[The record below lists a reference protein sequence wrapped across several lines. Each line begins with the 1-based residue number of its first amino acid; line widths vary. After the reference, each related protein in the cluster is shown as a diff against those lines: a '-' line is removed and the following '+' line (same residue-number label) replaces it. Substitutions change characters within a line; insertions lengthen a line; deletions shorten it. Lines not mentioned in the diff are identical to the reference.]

1 MFIFKPLIKT
11 SIMKKLAVPA
21 LAFSIVLTACGGG
34 MNEEQLAEL
43 NDFEAKLTEAV
54 DEVAEEVEVTSGDD
68 LYSSEDGRF
77 KIMFQGEPKQ
87 EEQIVPTVAGNIEM
101 VTFMYE
107 KSITEV
113 YMVAYSDYPSQ
124 MVEESSVD
132 EILANSKQGSSGNM
146 GITEFDEEAEIEID
160 GNPGLFYKG
169 KTGSLHVEYKLY
181 MVSNRLYQLAII
193 RDGSYSQPERSSEFF
208 DSFQLIA
215 EEAEEAAE

>member
-1 MFIFKPLIKT
+1 
-11 SIMKKLAVPA
+11 MKKLALPV
-21 LAFSIVLTACGGG
+21 LAFSIVLSACGGG
-34 MNEEQLAEL
+34 MSEEELKELENLEAE
-43 NDFEAKLTEAV
+43 LTEAI
-54 DEVAEEVEVTSGDD
+54 DEVAEEATEEASADD
-68 LYSSEDGRF
+68 LFYSEDGAF

-87 EEQIVPTVAGNIEM
+87 DEQIVPTVAGDIEM

-146 GITEFDEEAEIEID
+146 GITSFDEEAEIEID
-160 GNPGLFYKG
+160 GNKGLFYKG
-169 KTGSLHVEYKLY
+169 KAGSLHVEYKLY

-193 RDGSYSQPERSSEFF
+193 RDGSYSQAERSAEFF
-208 DSFQLIA
+208 DSFELVTG
-215 EEAEEAAE
+215 EETSEETEG